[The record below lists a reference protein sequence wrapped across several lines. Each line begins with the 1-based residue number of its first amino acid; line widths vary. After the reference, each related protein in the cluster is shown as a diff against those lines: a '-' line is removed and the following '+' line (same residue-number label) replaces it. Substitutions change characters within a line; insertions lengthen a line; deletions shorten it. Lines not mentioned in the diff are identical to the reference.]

1 METSRRPSRRAIV
14 GVLAVIL
21 MALAFGGC
29 AQQQPGSSQQMSGK
43 TAGSEPSAPVLDAP
57 PESPPKQPQPEQR
70 DIVTT
75 GTIVVTV
82 SDVGAAADKL
92 AGLAK
97 DSGGRMDSRTESATS
112 TSGTSTSGDVE
123 PSAQLTLRIPSAKLD
138 DFLAGAKG
146 VGTVTS
152 LSLSH
157 DDVTAQ
163 RVDQDAR
170 IQALQTSV
178 TRLTELM
185 RTASSTADLL
195 QAEEQLS
202 KRQAE
207 LDSLRSQRATLGDQ
221 ISYATITVSLS
232 TEPAA
237 VPLPTGFTGAMHQ
250 GWTALLAVLRGA
262 TLAFGFVLPWI
273 PVMVILA
280 AAAFLLLRRQ
290 RRYQKGGGS

>member
-1 METSRRPSRRAIV
+1 METRRRPSRRAIV
-14 GVLAVIL
+14 GVLAVTLI
-21 MALAFGGC
+21 ALAFGGC
-29 AQQQPGSSQQMSGK
+29 AKQQPESSQQMSGK
-43 TAGSEPSAPVLDAP
+43 SGGAEPSAPVLDAP
-57 PESPPKQPQPEQR
+57 PESPPGQPDQRSR

-75 GTIVVTV
+75 GTIAVTV
-82 SDVGAAADKL
+82 SDVGAASDKL

-97 DSGGRMDSRTESATS
+97 ESGGRIDSRSESATS

-152 LSLSH
+152 LSLTH
-157 DDVTAQ
+157 GDVTAQ

-185 RTASSTADLL
+185 KTASSTADLL

-207 LDSLRSQRATLGDQ
+207 LDSLRSQRTALGDQ
-221 ISYATITVSLS
+221 ISYATITVTLS

-237 VPLPTGFTGAMHQ
+237 VPLPTGFTGAIHN
-250 GWTALLAVLRGA
+250 GWTSLLAVFRGL
-262 TLAFGFVLPWI
+262 TLAAGFMLPW
-273 PVMVILA
+273 VSVLVILA
-280 AAAFLLLRRQ
+280 AVAFLVHRRLRR
-290 RRYQKGGGS
+290 

>member
-29 AQQQPGSSQQMSGK
+29 AQQQPESSQHMSGK
-43 TAGSEPSAPVLDAP
+43 SAGSEPSAPVLDAP
-57 PESPPKQPQPEQR
+57 PESPPEQPQPEQR

-82 SDVGAAADKL
+82 SDVGVAADKL

-97 DSGGRMDSRTESATS
+97 DSGGRIDSRTESATS
-112 TSGTSTSGDVE
+112 MSGTSTSGDVE

-280 AAAFLLLRRQ
+280 AAAFLLLRRL
-290 RRYQKGGGS
+290 RR